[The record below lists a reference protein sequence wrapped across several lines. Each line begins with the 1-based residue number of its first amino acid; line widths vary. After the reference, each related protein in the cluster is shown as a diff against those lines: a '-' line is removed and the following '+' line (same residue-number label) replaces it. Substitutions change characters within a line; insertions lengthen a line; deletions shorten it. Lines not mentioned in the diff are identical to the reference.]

1 MTKTITSMGTL
12 LIAALLFTSCS
23 KEKGCTDP
31 TAANYD
37 PGAEEDCCC
46 YYTPAVSNNI
56 VVSGSVTE
64 NTTWTTGEIYE
75 LAGKVVVESG
85 ATLTI
90 QPGTIVKG
98 RTGSGSLAS
107 ALVVA
112 QGGKLIAEGTADSPI
127 IFTSVL
133 DNIVSGQLSGTNLTE
148 VDQGKWGGL
157 IILGYAPVSA
167 EEGNDLAQIEGIPAD
182 DSYGAYGG
190 SNPADNSGIIRYVS
204 IRHGGALI
212 GEGNE
217 INGLTLGGVGTGTV
231 IDYVEIVSNVDDGIE
246 FFGGTVNVSNLI
258 VAFQGDDGVDID
270 QNYSGTVDNFLV
282 IHGNDT
288 DEALEID
295 GPEGSLTDGLFTLSN
310 GTVISTDGTGSAA
323 DLKSKAQGTIQ
334 GVSFRGYNNNAWIKL
349 RESFDNDCTTDKT
362 DAYDYFIDGSLS
374 MQNCEFEGNSSTGLV
389 KVYTKSTDG
398 SSSTCPID
406 QARVDAANAE
416 FNTQGHLLGAG
427 TPTIGADLSKFD
439 NWSWTSVHNK
449 Y

>member
-1 MTKTITSMGTL
+1 MTINKIFSSA
-12 LIAALLFTSCS
+12 LILAALTFTSCS
-23 KEKGCTDP
+23 KEYGCTDP
-31 TAANYD
+31 TASNYD
-37 PGAEEDCCC
+37 PGADEDCCC
-46 YYTPAVSNNI
+46 YYAPTVTSNI
-56 VVSGSVTE
+56 IVSGSVTE
-64 NTTWTTGEIYE
+64 NTTWNTGEVYE

-90 QPGTIVKG
+90 EAGTIIKG

-112 QGGKLIAEGTADSPI
+112 KGGKLMADGTENDPI

-157 IILGYAPVSA
+157 IILGNAPISA
-167 EEGNDLAQIEGIPAD
+167 EEGDDFAQIEGIPAD
-182 DSYGAYGG
+182 DTYGAYGG
-190 SNPADNSGIIRYVS
+190 NNAADNSGVIRYVS

-231 IDYVEIVSNVDDGIE
+231 IDHVEIVSNVDDGIE
-246 FFGGTVNVSNLI
+246 FFGGTVNVNNLL

-282 IHGNDT
+282 IHGNET

-295 GPEGSLTDGLFTLSN
+295 GPEGSLTDGFFSLIN
-310 GTVISTDGTGSAA
+310 GTIISTDGTGSAA
-323 DLKSKAQGTIQ
+323 DLKSKAQGSIE
-334 GVSFRGYNNNAWIKL
+334 GVSFWGYNDNSWIKL
-349 RESFDNDCTTDKT
+349 RESFENDCTTDKT
-362 DAYDYFIDGSLS
+362 DAYDHFINGTLG
-374 MQNCEFEGNSSTGLV
+374 MQNCEFEGGSSAGLLG
-389 KVYTKSTDG
+389 VYTKSTDG
-398 SSSTCPID
+398 SDNTCPID
-406 QARVDAANAE
+406 QQMINAVTEE
-416 FNTQGHLLGAG
+416 FSMQGHLTGAPS
-427 TPTIGADLSKFD
+427 PTIGADLSKFD
-439 NWSWTSVHNK
+439 NWSWASINEL